1 MRPLETVFVTPHG
14 QSSGAAFVQLGFRVA
29 KYKAQVYLW
38 ALVFNE
44 QMLLPVCD
52 SEASFSF
59 DIKKAPSLW
68 ELEVWC
74 IFS

>member
-1 MRPLETVFVTPHG
+1 MRPLKPVLVAPHG
-14 QSSGAAFVQLGFRVA
+14 QSSGATFVQLGFRVA

-38 ALVFNE
+38 ALVSDE
-44 QMLLPVCD
+44 QMLLSVCD
-52 SEASFSF
+52 SEASFCF
-59 DIKKAPSLW
+59 DIKKAPFLW